1 MVYRSVL
8 VIIID
13 KACTIITVLIFNS
26 IFIESVCTFPLYTNF
41 NCYNILILAFLFLSD
56 QLHQIFKEKTSGL

>member
-13 KACTIITVLIFNS
+13 KACTIITVMIFNS

-41 NCYNILILAFLFLSD
+41 NCYNYINFGFSFFFRAASPDI
-56 QLHQIFKEKTSGL
+56 